1 MILVFL
7 RRRREKVM
15 TEGRSPGVGPMTHNV
30 EMILDAHTHLTGSE
44 VPDQILECV

>member
-1 MILVFL
+1 MILVFWGEG
-7 RRRREKVM
+7 EKVM

-44 VPDQILECV
+44 GPDQILECV